1 VSLFKQLEKLYRPDR
16 FQREDFLT
24 EIVVQ
29 ALRNSPE
36 LTLGWLRSL
45 GVTDLKKANHIKI
58 DSQVVFRKLAGHD
71 TDSRPDIAI
80 SLVGGGNSE
89 LILIESKVDATQGDT
104 QLQRYAD
111 HLAAEKEQKA
121 LKKTSLVF
129 ITRDYEAATVT
140 LTAPDHSFS
149 FKVTRWFEF
158 YNKLKAHVKKN
169 SDGLAEQL
177 KLFMEENRMSL
188 GNQFRSTDLVAM
200 ENYLSAKALMDE
212 TLNGE
217 VSEKIRKILG
227 SASDLKR
234 NVDQQLRDH
243 HRYVIFSGEC
253 VIGYWFPHENPDK
266 PVWVGIELW
275 SDPRSRTRKEEI
287 QAFRDWIEKSG
298 GSWTG
303 EQLDDE
309 TAWSCIRRGKAIQF
323 LIGEEDHVRA
333 IKNHLLQLLEE
344 IGRFK
349 KKYPNLSWA
358 NTNVPEE
365 ETKA

>member
-1 VSLFKQLEKLYRPDR
+1 MSLFKQLEKLYRPDR

-29 ALRNSPE
+29 VLRNSQE
-36 LTLGWLRSL
+36 LTLEWLRSL
-45 GVTDLKKANHIKI
+45 GVTDLKNAYIKI
-58 DSQVVFRKLAGHD
+58 DPQVVFGKLAGHD
-71 TDSRPDIAI
+71 TDSRPDMAI
-80 SLVGGGNSE
+80 SLVEGGNTE
-89 LILIESKVDATQGDT
+89 LILIESKVDSKQGGT

-111 HLAAEKEQKA
+111 HLAAEKERKA

-129 ITRDYEAATVT
+129 ITRDYEAATVA
-140 LTAPDHSFS
+140 LSAPDHSFN
-149 FKVTRWFEF
+149 FKNTRWFEF

-217 VSEKIRKILG
+217 VSEKTKKIFG
-227 SASDLKR
+227 SVSNLKR
-234 NVDQQLRDH
+234 NVDEQLRDH
-243 HRYVIFSGEC
+243 HRYVIYSGEC

-275 SDPRSRTRKEEI
+275 SDPRSQARKEEI
-287 QAFRDWIEKSG
+287 QAFRGWIKKSG

-309 TAWSCIRRGKAIQF
+309 TGWSGIRRGKAIQS

-344 IGRFK
+344 IGQFK
-349 KKYPNLSWA
+349 KTYPNLSWA
-358 NTNVPEE
+358 TNAPEVD
-365 ETKA
+365 T